1 MLKMKKIDF
10 KKLITAF
17 SIVVVL
23 VLISMILTK
32 NTMVLYEQMVKPHIA
47 PPAIL
52 FPIVWTILYLIIAIT
67 LYKFIDNKK
76 IRNLIILNL
85 IINVIWPVLFFRF
98 ELLLISVFWLVL
110 IIVTLIYELIAIYKE
125 NRVFAFI
132 NIPYLLWLFFALY
145 LNIMIYLL
153 NK

>member
-1 MLKMKKIDF
+1 MTLKKIDL
-10 KKLITAF
+10 KKLIISFA
-17 SIVVVL
+17 VVSGL

-32 NTMVLYEQMVKPHIA
+32 NTMKLYEEMVKPDIA

-52 FPIVWTILYLIIAIT
+52 FPIVWTMLYSIIAIT

-85 IINVIWPVLFFRF
+85 VINVIWPVLFFRF
-98 ELLLISVFWLVL
+98 ELYLFSVIWLVL
-110 IIVTLIYELIAIYKE
+110 IIVTLIFELLKIYKE
-125 NRVFAFI
+125 NKIFAYL
-132 NIPYLLWLFFALY
+132 NIPYLIWLFFALY

>member
-1 MLKMKKIDF
+1 MTLKKIDF
-10 KKLITAF
+10 KKLIISFA
-17 SIVVVL
+17 VVSGL

-32 NTMVLYEQMVKPHIA
+32 NTMKLYEEMVKPDIA

-52 FPIVWTILYLIIAIT
+52 FPIVWTILYSIIAIT

-76 IRNLIILNL
+76 IRNFIILNL
-85 IINVIWPVLFFRF
+85 VINVIWPVLFFRF
-98 ELLLISVFWLVL
+98 ELYLFSVIWLVL
-110 IIVTLIYELIAIYKE
+110 IIVTLVIELLKIYKE
-125 NRVFAFI
+125 NKIFAYL
-132 NIPYLLWLFFALY
+132 NIPYLIWLFFALY

>member
-1 MLKMKKIDF
+1 MTLKKIDF
-10 KKLITAF
+10 KKLIISFA
-17 SIVVVL
+17 VVSGL

-32 NTMVLYEQMVKPHIA
+32 NTMKLYEEMVKPDIA

-52 FPIVWTILYLIIAIT
+52 FPIVWTILYSIIAIT

-76 IRNLIILNL
+76 IRNFIILNL
-85 IINVIWPVLFFRF
+85 VINVIWPVLFFRF
-98 ELLLISVFWLVL
+98 ELYFFSVIWLVL
-110 IIVTLIYELIAIYKE
+110 IIVTLIIELLKVYKE
-125 NRVFAFI
+125 NKIFAYL
-132 NIPYLLWLFFALY
+132 NIPYLIWLFFALY

>member
-1 MLKMKKIDF
+1 MTLKKIDF
-10 KKLITAF
+10 KKLIISFA
-17 SIVVVL
+17 VVSGL

-32 NTMVLYEQMVKPHIA
+32 NTMNLYEEMVKPDIA

-52 FPIVWTILYLIIAIT
+52 FPIVWTILYSIIAIT

-85 IINVIWPVLFFRF
+85 VINVIWPVLFFRF
-98 ELLLISVFWLVL
+98 ELYLFSVIWLVL
-110 IIVTLIYELIAIYKE
+110 IIVTLIIELLKIYKE
-125 NRVFAFI
+125 NKIFAYL
-132 NIPYLLWLFFALY
+132 NIPYLIWLFFALY